1 MVQPVWIPK
10 RRVVQPFLGCE
21 ILTETQK
28 QQILSMRMQ
37 GIGYHVIGRTLDLNE
52 NQVQLYCK
60 AHGLA
65 GDAGLVSLN
74 HAVWCREN
82 NRCAFCGR
90 KLKQPRRGR
99 RRRFCSGSCR
109 TRYCIMKKTQEE

>member
-1 MVQPVWIPK
+1 M
-10 RRVVQPFLGCE
+10 
-21 ILTETQK
+21 TDTQK

-37 GIGYHVIGRTLDLNE
+37 GIGYHVIGKTLNLDE
-52 NQVQLYCK
+52 HQVQLYCK
-60 AHGLA
+60 ARGLA

-74 HAVWCREN
+74 HDVWCREN

-90 KLKQPRRGR
+90 KLQQPRRGR

-109 TRYCIMKKTQEE
+109 TRYCIMRKETEDFHADSNS